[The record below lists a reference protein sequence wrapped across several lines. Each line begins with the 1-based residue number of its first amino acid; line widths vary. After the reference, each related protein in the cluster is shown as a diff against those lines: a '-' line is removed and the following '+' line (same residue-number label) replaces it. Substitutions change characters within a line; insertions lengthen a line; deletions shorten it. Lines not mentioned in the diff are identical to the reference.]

1 MENEME
7 PDDNKWI
14 QSIMDRNYHG
24 NSYTFAQEY
33 QDLIKTVVQQNRDG
47 TISKHVD
54 LSDVSTRDLLNECYR
69 RRAIE
74 KFTYKVDADMYF
86 LKQEPQAREYLIKDL
101 TRGMWESMLKNEKF
115 SQDAISIKEE
125 QNNPQIRTEFYGE
138 VYICKHPTKVRK

>member
-1 MENEME
+1 ME
-7 PDDNKWI
+7 PEDLKWI
-14 QSIMDRNYHG
+14 QTVMDQTYHG
-24 NSYTFAQEY
+24 KSYTFAQEY
-33 QDLIKTVVQQNRDG
+33 QDLIKTVVKQNRDG

-74 KFTYKVDADMYF
+74 KFTCTVTADMYF
-86 LKQEPQAREYLIKDL
+86 LKQEPQARDYLIKDL

-125 QNNPQIRTEFYGE
+125 QNNPQIQTEFYGE